1 MSRAGA
7 SPFWSVRAKTTMVSA
22 TLPPVMNVFDPFIT
36 YVSPRLIARV
46 RMPPASDPEPGSV
59 SAKAAICSP
68 RASGGKYLRFW
79 SSLPASQM
87 GRLPSDWTLRIKDEV
102 AQNLLIS
109 STATISVSALPLTPP
124 NSGVNGMARMSCF
137 ANNSLMSQGNSP
149 DSSICAARGSTRSR
163 QMSWTISR
171 ISRCSSLS
179 AKSIRRAPARG
190 R

>member
-1 MSRAGA
+1 
-7 SPFWSVRAKTTMVSA
+7 
-22 TLPPVMNVFDPFIT
+22 
-36 YVSPRLIARV
+36 
-46 RMPPASDPEPGSV
+46 MPPASDPEPGSV

-87 GRLPSDWTLRIKDEV
+87 GRLPSDWTLRIKDDV

-109 STATISVSALPLTPP
+109 STATISVSALPLMPP
-124 NSGVNGMARMSCF
+124 YSGVKGMARMSCF
-137 ANNSLMSQGNSP
+137 ANSSLMSHGNSP

-171 ISRCSSLS
+171 ISRCSSFS